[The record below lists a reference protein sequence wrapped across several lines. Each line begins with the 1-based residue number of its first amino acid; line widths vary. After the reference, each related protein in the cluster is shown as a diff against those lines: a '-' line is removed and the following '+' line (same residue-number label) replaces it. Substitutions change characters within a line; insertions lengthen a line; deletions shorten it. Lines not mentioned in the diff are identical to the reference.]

1 MTLITITTV
10 GYGEVHPL
18 SFCGRIFNSF
28 LIFFGVTMMLLA
40 VGGMTQVIIE
50 LELTQYFGKRRT
62 RKMIDKLQDHIIV
75 CGFGRVGRGAAH
87 ELQRAGVPFL
97 IVDKSEDR
105 VEWAMRDGML
115 AVLADATDDETLKHA
130 GVLRAKG
137 LIATLQSDA
146 DNLFVILSAK
156 ALKPTLQVSARVASE
171 QSEKKMR
178 LAGADYVF
186 APYDMTGNRMAQ
198 VMLKPHVFQF
208 IDFTT
213 KGMGLDVGIE
223 QFSVPASSEFASKSL
238 AESKIRKE
246 LGVIVLA
253 IRKSDGR
260 MLFNPPAEAEIEA
273 GDYLIVMGEAANLQ
287 QAGAAAG
294 RGARVKVLTAAQMRD
309 VDRRTAELGIPEH
322 HSDGECRASRGRVS
336 GTRVCAARGAA
347 HRGGV
352 RQGQQWRRWVGCG
365 AAALSRV
372 SNRSGCASC
381 WQAIRTDAGRCAG
394 ELQDAGGRGLPRV
407 SGDHARDADGDA
419 GHRRGAGNWP
429 RRAGQ
434 RESGRVDRAINRDF
448 PLADVVAVDVPSG
461 AASDSGDFPA
471 RRWCSAKHTVT
482 FTALKPCLVFAAR
495 LRIGWQSPC
504 RARLEARR
512 SLYEND
518 EDHARASPS
527 RRILRGCSGRAQAI
541 RTKACMATC
550 W

>member
-1 MTLITITTV
+1 MRRLRNWLIVLGGGVVLIVTGGTLGFIWIEHYPPFDAFYMTLITISTV
-10 GYGEVHPL
+10 GYAELHPL
-18 SFCGRIFNSF
+18 SFWGRVFNSF

-97 IVDKSEDR
+97 VVDKSEER
-105 VEWAMRDGML
+105 VEWAIRDGML
-115 AVLADATDDETLKHA
+115 GVLADATDDETLKHA
-130 GVLRAKG
+130 GIMRAKG

-238 AESKIRKE
+238 IETQDPQRAGRDCAGHPEIGWKH
-246 LGVIVLA
+246 A
-253 IRKSDGR
+253 IQSAGGGGDSRRRLSDRDGR
-260 MLFNPPAEAEIEA
+260 GCESDEA
-273 GDYLIVMGEAANLQ
+273 G
-287 QAGAAAG
+287 AGAG

-309 VDRRTAELGIPEH
+309 VDKRTAELGIPNIILMENAGH
-322 HSDGECRASRGRVS
+322 RVVEFLEREYAPLAKQRIVVICGKGNNGGDGLVVARQLYTRIQPKWLRVVLAADPNTMQGDALANYKMLEAVGCPCVSRN
-336 GTRVCAARGAA
+336 
-347 HRGGV
+347 HR
-352 RQGQQWRRWVGCG
+352 RDADWRRW
-365 AAALSRV
+365 
-372 SNRSGCASC
+372 
-381 WQAIRTDAGRCAG
+381 WWMQ
-394 ELQDAGGRGLPRV
+394 
-407 SGDHARDADGDA
+407 
-419 GHRRGAGNWP
+419 
-429 RRAGQ
+429 
-434 RESGRVDRAINRDF
+434 
-448 PLADVVAVDVPSG
+448 
-461 AASDSGDFPA
+461 
-471 RRWCSAKHTVT
+471 CSAPGSTDPQRVKRP
-482 FTALKPCLVFAAR
+482 K
-495 LRIGWQSPC
+495 
-504 RARLEARR
+504 
-512 SLYEND
+512 
-518 EDHARASPS
+518 
-527 RRILRGCSGRAQAI
+527 
-541 RTKACMATC
+541 
-550 W
+550 